1 MGISLESQVT
11 CIMDD
16 NAAYNK
22 AIAEELGL
30 PQGKCIPHSLALAL
44 VVKNGFGKLPYA
56 QELLIEA
63 GAVIVITA
71 GRGNWKTLS

>member
-1 MGISLESQVT
+1 
-11 CIMDD
+11 MDD
-16 NAAYNK
+16 NTAYNK

-44 VVKNGFGKLPYA
+44 TLVVKNGFGKLPYA

-63 GAVIVITA
+63 GAVITVITA